1 MQTALRRCLCGSLQT
16 CIYKRHTEL
25 KLKPNSEEEW
35 DGVNVT
41 KTVKLH
47 SSTVERASKI
57 ASIEQKSFQLQADI
71 CMPQLSPKCKVT
83 PTLTDKAEC
92 GSQRLTVHKLVD
104 CMYEHM
110 KQKRKHTILTQL
122 PYAHV
127 VAAV

>member
-1 MQTALRRCLCGSLQT
+1 MQTALRRCICGSLQT

-25 KLKPNSEEEW
+25 KLKSNSEQEW

-47 SSTVERASKI
+47 SSTVEQASKI

-83 PTLTDKAEC
+83 PTLTDEAEC
-92 GSQRLTVHKLVD
+92 GTAWRLTVHKLVD

-110 KQKRKHTILTQL
+110 KQNNTHS
-122 PYAHV
+122 V
-127 VAAV
+127 S